1 MLKEKILA
9 EKLMDNASSLSSAL
23 LRENQEKEGE
33 EEKKKEVSKPLASL
47 GKPRTFKIIV
57 LGESGVGK
65 TCLSFRFCAGKFPLI
80 TEATIGLDFREKV
93 GCRDRSSSNLTR
105 LKRSDYRARRRKTET
120 SIMGH
125 SRPGEVQE
133 VHHPPLLS
141 QRERGCLR
149 VRRDQRGKPCCTG
162 LLA

>member
-1 MLKEKILA
+1 MLKEIILA

-33 EEKKKEVSKPLASL
+33 EEKKEVIKPLASQ

-93 GCRDRSSSNLTR
+93 GCRDRSSSILAKLLTFR
-105 LKRSDYRARRRKTET
+105 LS
-120 SIMGH
+120 S
-125 SRPGEVQE
+125 
-133 VHHPPLLS
+133 
-141 QRERGCLR
+141 
-149 VRRDQRGKPCCTG
+149 
-162 LLA
+162 

>member
-1 MLKEKILA
+1 MLKEEILA

-33 EEKKKEVSKPLASL
+33 GAKKKEVSKPLASL

-93 GCRDRSSSNLTR
+93 GCRDRSSSILAKLLTFR
-105 LKRSDYRARRRKTET
+105 LS
-120 SIMGH
+120 S
-125 SRPGEVQE
+125 
-133 VHHPPLLS
+133 
-141 QRERGCLR
+141 
-149 VRRDQRGKPCCTG
+149 
-162 LLA
+162 

>member
-33 EEKKKEVSKPLASL
+33 EEEEEKKKEVKKKEVNKPLASL

-80 TEATIGLDFREKV
+80 TEATIGLDFRKKV
-93 GCRDRSSSNLTR
+93 GCRDRSS
-105 LKRSDYRARRRKTET
+105 
-120 SIMGH
+120 
-125 SRPGEVQE
+125 PF
-133 VHHPPLLS
+133 
-141 QRERGCLR
+141 
-149 VRRDQRGKPCCTG
+149 
-162 LLA
+162 

>member
-23 LRENQEKEGE
+23 LRENQEKEE
-33 EEKKKEVSKPLASL
+33 EEEKKKKEVSKPLASL

-93 GCRDRSSSNLTR
+93 GCRDRSSSILTR
-105 LKRSDYRARRRKTET
+105 LLTFR
-120 SIMGH
+120 
-125 SRPGEVQE
+125 
-133 VHHPPLLS
+133 
-141 QRERGCLR
+141 
-149 VRRDQRGKPCCTG
+149 
-162 LLA
+162 

>member
-33 EEKKKEVSKPLASL
+33 EEEEKKKEVNKPLASL

-93 GCRDRSSSNLTR
+93 GCRDRSSSILT
-105 LKRSDYRARRRKTET
+105 
-120 SIMGH
+120 
-125 SRPGEVQE
+125 
-133 VHHPPLLS
+133 
-141 QRERGCLR
+141 
-149 VRRDQRGKPCCTG
+149 
-162 LLA
+162 

>member
-93 GCRDRSSSNLTR
+93 GTG
-105 LKRSDYRARRRKTET
+105 A
-120 SIMGH
+120 
-125 SRPGEVQE
+125 
-133 VHHPPLLS
+133 PPF
-141 QRERGCLR
+141 
-149 VRRDQRGKPCCTG
+149 
-162 LLA
+162 